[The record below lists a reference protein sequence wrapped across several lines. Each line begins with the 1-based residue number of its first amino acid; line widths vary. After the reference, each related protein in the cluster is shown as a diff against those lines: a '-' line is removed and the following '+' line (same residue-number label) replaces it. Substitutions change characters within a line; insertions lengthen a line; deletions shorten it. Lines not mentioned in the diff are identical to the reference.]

1 MAAQYTRVVTHIR
14 RGNPGAEPG
23 KWPRLPGSI
32 GGHPSVCVWT
42 RPRGTRHDV
51 MQRRHDVRGSG
62 RVELCVYESP
72 LRVAK
77 RLGWGGV
84 CLSSNFIKHLSG
96 QIMMAGVFVAR
107 RRGLQIEAHSML
119 EEKFLPIKPEY
130 AQNSRYNF

>member
-77 RLGWGGV
+77 RLVWGGV
-84 CLSSNFIKHLSG
+84 CLSSIQANGSRG
-96 QIMMAGVFVAR
+96 SAR
-107 RRGLQIEAHSML
+107 TFPRVGS
-119 EEKFLPIKPEY
+119 Y
-130 AQNSRYNF
+130 ALTDLAEVTRDCSHRQTPRPPNRSTQHA